1 MTVIRASYICAVG
14 FAMGASSLADNAV
27 SPIDSGSDRQPVS
40 TMVPEYP
47 EAARRERIEGEVQ
60 VCFDITREGFPRRI
74 AVRHSSHRY
83 FEKPARD
90 AVRRSTWRPIP
101 RDEAVPSIKTC
112 RTFRFALVP
121 VQKQEQASAAPQ
133 ARESVQN

>member
-1 MTVIRASYICAVG
+1 MVSRVPFLCAVG
-14 FAMGASSLADNAV
+14 LAMGIPTLADDAV
-27 SPIDSGSDRQPVS
+27 LPFDSDSDRQPVS

-90 AVRRSTWRPIP
+90 AVRRSTWKPVP
-101 RDEAVPSIKTC
+101 RGEAVPSIKAC

-121 VQKQEQASAAPQ
+121 VQKQEPASAAPQ